1 MYCTEMKDIGD
12 GVMERKVS
20 FEMSLPTIA
29 ILRAVPK
36 NNGTFEAVVRAASTG
51 LMIDSSYATFKT
63 PDAAMKDAFRMLN
76 RYFSFY
82 RTPESEATGLDIP
95 AKEMEK

>member
-1 MYCTEMKDIGD
+1 MKDIGD
-12 GVMERKVS
+12 GVMERQVK
-20 FEMSLPTIA
+20 FEPSLPAIA

-36 NNGTFEAVVRAASTG
+36 SNGTFEAVIRDAQKG
-51 LMIDSSYATFKT
+51 HMIASSYATFKT
-63 PDAAMKDAFRMLN
+63 SDAAMKDAFRMLN

-82 RTPESEATGLDIP
+82 TGLDIP